1 MNNNRTFAGGYQPR
15 PLPPGTTIQPPP
27 KDPACLANPVNAAE
41 SASSTTSTSQESGQN
56 EPSGDRF
63 GNRVSFNFQPEES
76 ERTKAQMSAVQKMS
90 PFERILLER
99 VESLITL
106 QSEGNSLLLALI
118 EAMGQDPDPNDFHEP
133 GHL

>member
-1 MNNNRTFAGGYQPR
+1 MKEPQCPAQDVNVGG
-15 PLPPGTTIQPPP
+15 
-27 KDPACLANPVNAAE
+27 N
-41 SASSTTSTSQESGQN
+41 ASSTTSTSQESGQN
-56 EPSGDRF
+56 EPSEDRF

-118 EAMGQDPDPNDFHEP
+118 EAMGQDPDPEELHIRRP
-133 GHL
+133 L